1 MKKIHVLLF
10 ILIQTLALPLLAQSE
25 VKRVLNHQEI
35 EQLKNYSDSILLQ
48 LKKIYFK
55 ELKEKTPA
63 KYQPQRI
70 ALVRDFLWLFEFF
83 EEQYTVINLSK
94 KNVIKI
100 IGKADKIYQEDGFD
114 VFDYNLQNNPHFKL
128 KNFKYSFVFKNNI
141 LVSVKRYY

>member
-55 ELKEKTPA
+55 ELKEKNTA
-63 KYQPQRI
+63 K
-70 ALVRDFLWLFEFF
+70 V
-83 EEQYTVINLSK
+83 
-94 KNVIKI
+94 KI
-100 IGKADKIYQEDGFD
+100 FTGI
-114 VFDYNLQNNPHFKL
+114 
-128 KNFKYSFVFKNNI
+128 
-141 LVSVKRYY
+141 